1 MRVAVLVS
9 PVDQAQLAG
18 RLTEPVD
25 DHAEDGLFEIESGW
39 PGKRAQE
46 LVEAELFPELTNR
59 QHRAVLADGVDANVT
74 ETDAVQALGR
84 GQLAE
89 VLDEAVDG
97 LRGELVA
104 AAEGTEAVL
113 DDSSLEALTLD
124 DVDVLIG
131 AVAAPDAA
139 GTDVHVGSTVSERAS
154 NVNRPKC
161 CHYAF

>member
-1 MRVAVLVS
+1 
-9 PVDQAQLAG
+9 
-18 RLTEPVD
+18 
-25 DHAEDGLFEIESGW
+25 
-39 PGKRAQE
+39 
-46 LVEAELFPELTNR
+46 VEAELFPELTNR
-59 QHRAVLADGVDANVT
+59 QHRSVLADGVDANVT

-113 DDSSLEALTLD
+113 HDPSLEALTLD

-139 GTDVHVGSTVSERAS
+139 GTDVHVGSTVSERAP
-154 NVNRPKC
+154 NVNISKC
-161 CHYAF
+161 CHYAFRAQNRRVRFLSEYEERPERRVQTRFPVKVELTTWED